1 MGANFVD
8 PFREGRELEKG
19 GRETRPTRGF
29 HRAGMAAADD
39 AYQLVIDAPDLPAH
53 TCGHAV
59 RRTRAVVR
67 AASALGLIAVLGSLA
82 GYYGGGSHRIS
93 ELGSLS
99 FGVIASLIPSG
110 PSSVEVPLASL
121 RARHPRS
128 ACHHAVCSQIYLRR
142 RRRAPLRPTGVT
154 RRDHPA
160 WREARGRWAECGWK
174 AAGSLSQAV
183 HDLPLRERR
192 AAAGPADLRDGES
205 RPPWQVAPPT
215 GHGESNRP
223 GGGREAG

>member
-121 RARHPRS
+121 RLRHTPLCLPPRGLQPDLLTAAARPAVPHR
-128 ACHHAVCSQIYLRR
+128 CH
-142 RRRAPLRPTGVT
+142 T
-154 RRDHPA
+154 
-160 WREARGRWAECGWK
+160 
-174 AAGSLSQAV
+174 SLSSGMA
-183 HDLPLRERR
+183 RSTR
-192 AAAGPADLRDGES
+192 AMG
-205 RPPWQVAPPT
+205 
-215 GHGESNRP
+215 
-223 GGGREAG
+223 